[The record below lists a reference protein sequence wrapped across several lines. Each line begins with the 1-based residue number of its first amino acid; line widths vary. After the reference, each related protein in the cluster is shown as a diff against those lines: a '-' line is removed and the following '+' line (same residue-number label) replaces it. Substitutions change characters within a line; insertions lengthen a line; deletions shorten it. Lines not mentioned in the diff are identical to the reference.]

1 MNITDIVNGIIE
13 REGGYVNNPNDRGG
27 PTRYGV
33 TEAVARANGYSGDM
47 RSLPRDFAVK
57 IYTLRYWIDPR
68 FNDVASFSTQI
79 AEELTDTGVNMGPRV
94 AAMFL
99 QRALRAFVNNKL
111 VVDGRIGPATLGALD
126 KYLTERGTAGISVML
141 KALNGQQ
148 ATRYIELAEV
158 RPQNRDFV
166 YGWIAHRT

>member
-13 REGGYVNNPNDRGG
+13 REGGYVNNPSDRGG
-27 PTRYGV
+27 PTRYGI
-33 TEAVARANGYSGDM
+33 TEAVARANGYHGDM
-47 RSLPRDFAVK
+47 QSLPRELAFEIYARRYFAEPK
-57 IYTLRYWIDPR
+57 
-68 FNDVASFSTQI
+68 FNDVASLSAQI

-111 VVDGRIGPATLGALD
+111 AVDGRIGPATLGALD
-126 KYLTERGTAGISVML
+126 KYLTERGTAGIGVML

-148 ATRYIELAEV
+148 AARYIELAEV
-158 RPQNRDFV
+158 RPLRS
-166 YGWIAHRT
+166 